1 MYELTKEGIK
11 YLKHGLPE
19 INLIKELSK
28 KELKFDEA
36 KKLEDFNIAIQWA
49 KKNGWIEVRDNFLKL
64 TEKGKRALKEKYRI
78 AELLKK
84 AEEIVKPS
92 GVTYQLLKT
101 TGNPV
106 DEILEYSKTNDLVIM
121 GIRGEYEQWS
131 NSLLGATVESIT
143 RQIAKPIL
151 LSGKSFKPFQSV
163 ICGYD
168 GSVSANKGL
177 QLAAFLCSALN
188 YPLQVISVF
197 DSAEERS
204 AVLKEAEA
212 YIEPYNIDYRLRHE
226 SGDVAD
232 ILVNAQN
239 SAPETSLM
247 VIGSYGH
254 SRLREAI
261 IGSITVQV
269 MRKADK
275 PVLLA
280 K

>member
-1 MYELTKEGIK
+1 MIK
-11 YLKHGLPE
+11 SILLPIDGSNYSESVLRHGLF
-19 INLIKELSK
+19 L
-28 KELKFDEA
+28 A
-36 KKLEDFNIAIQWA
+36 QKLGSVIRI
-49 KKNGWIEVRDNFLKL
+49 L
-64 TEKGKRALKEKYRI
+64 TTVDIRLYEWNMAAGADTFVPVMPSTEFQEESHRMLEEKADKV
-78 AELLKK
+78 LKK